1 MHYGRMYD
9 VHPWKDCV
17 VATYMCLHS
26 QRLLQF
32 LRTSVP
38 FTSSPHLSLQQ
49 HRVGSVT
56 TGLTGP
62 STSGSCT
69 PPISVTLGPDA
80 CSLANNATSLTIT
93 RHRDQAVVN
102 RAPPAELKIVNKASP
117 LSRSSVVSVRVMA
130 FEYRQPGEPL

>member
-1 MHYGRMYD
+1 MSSLIGAPSFPLDQRSLHFLAA
-9 VHPWKDCV
+9 PLTSTTA
-17 VATYMCLHS
+17 VALYPDPVS
-26 QRLLQF
+26 A
-32 LRTSVP
+32 
-38 FTSSPHLSLQQ
+38 
-49 HRVGSVT
+49 
-56 TGLTGP
+56 GLTGP